1 MKNQRIHK
9 LPDEIVN
16 KQPIVLFD
24 GECTLC
30 SRSVQ
35 FLLSHNHSGNLR
47 FATLQSET
55 GLNIIL
61 LAGKSFDQ
69 SDTVLLLQD
78 NILFGYST
86 AALKIT
92 AHLDLPWRLF
102 GVFTIVPAGI
112 RDILYRFI
120 AKNRYNWFGKE
131 SFCMVDREDYQ
142 KRFLA

>member
-1 MKNQRIHK
+1 MKNHRIYK

-16 KQPIVLFD
+16 RQPIVFFD

-35 FLLSHNHSGNLR
+35 FLLKHNHSGNLS
-47 FATLQSET
+47 FARLQSET
-55 GLNIIL
+55 GLNIVL
-61 LAGKSFDQ
+61 LTGKSYDQ
-69 SDTVLLLQD
+69 ADTVLLLQD

-92 AHLDLPWRLF
+92 AHLGLPWRLL
-102 GVFTIVPAGI
+102 GVFAIVPASI

-131 SFCMVDREDYQ
+131 SFCMVDREEYQ